1 MNGFPVQFP
10 TASAMPQVRL
20 AQPGWT
26 PAPRQQ
32 PTTRLLPRP
41 TSSAHMAPL
50 GQGEAQLVARG
61 ADITF
66 SILAGVAAIVSGVA
80 VMVQFGK
87 GEAGTGTMVREG
99 RMTPGRAAKGAKPAW
114 YVVGG
119 IVSLLGLANIWSSI
133 NRASAIQPQAFSPA
147 PTNQTGG

>member
-1 MNGFPVQFP
+1 M
-10 TASAMPQVRL
+10 SI
-20 AQPGWT
+20 
-26 PAPRQQ
+26 
-32 PTTRLLPRP
+32 
-41 TSSAHMAPL
+41 APL

-61 ADITF
+61 SDIAF
-66 SILAGVAAIVSGVA
+66 SILAGVAAIVSGIA

-87 GEAGTGTMVREG
+87 GETATYTTREG
-99 RMTPGRAAKGAKPAW
+99 RMAPGRPGKGAKPAW

-147 PTNQTGG
+147 PANQTGG